1 MGYRGQIM
9 GLQILEQVY
18 NTRLVPPIL
27 ESKIS
32 IQILCSSLIK
42 KFNQKDIILNKRN
55 VRRDVFQKFVAFDCT

>member
-1 MGYRGQIM
+1 MGYRDQIM

-32 IQILCSSLIK
+32 IQILCSSLINRTS
-42 KFNQKDIILNKRN
+42 F
-55 VRRDVFQKFVAFDCT
+55 